1 MNPARF
7 LALLSVPLLSACGGG
22 AGGAASASDVKC
34 PEGQTFDGEFC
45 QVDQSV
51 ATAEKPAAPEE
62 PETGTQA
69 EKPPETATEAGTS
82 TEGAGSETEDP
93 EPEGVDAEGD
103 KQTPLA
109 ERARAT
115 PVDVT
120 MAAQA
125 APLIQYMAASHL
137 PAGARQMGAPFAGQ
151 FAEGQILERKVQLTQ
166 GKCYTVMAAG
176 LPPVAEVDLELF
188 EEGATEATAQDS
200 TVGLQ
205 AVLGS
210 REKCFSPAKTGP
222 YQLVLSVSRGQG
234 VAAAQVFQK

>member
-1 MNPARF
+1 MKSARF
-7 LALLSVPLLSACGGG
+7 LSFLALPLLFACGGS
-22 AGGAASASDVKC
+22 GGGTKSADDVKC

-51 ATAEKPAAPEE
+51 ATAEQPVAPEE
-62 PETGTQA
+62 PE
-69 EKPPETATEAGTS
+69 EKTEPVEPPEEET
-82 TEGAGSETEDP
+82 GSEEETDP
-93 EPEGVDAEGD
+93 GEGSTDEETPEETSA
-103 KQTPLA
+103 P
-109 ERARAT
+109 ARREEAT

-125 APLIQYMAASHL
+125 APLIQYMAGAHL
-137 PAGARQMGAPFAGQ
+137 PAGARQFGAPFAGQ

-166 GKCYTVMAAG
+166 GKCYTFIAAA
-176 LPPVAEVDLELF
+176 LPPVSEVDLELF
-188 EEGATEATAQDS
+188 VEGEDEAVAKDT

-210 REKCFSPAKTGP
+210 RNQCFQPAETGP
-222 YQLVLSVSRGQG
+222 YQLVLSVSKGQG

>member
-1 MNPARF
+1 MRVKTTTMKSARLFAASF
-7 LALLSVPLLSACGGG
+7 LPLLIACGGASRG
-22 AGGAASASDVKC
+22 AESGSDVKC
-34 PEGQTFDGEFC
+34 PEGQTYDGEFC
-45 QVDQSV
+45 QVEQSV
-51 ATAEKPAAPEE
+51 ATAEQAVPPEE
-62 PETGTQA
+62 SEPTPDGSKEPPPAEQSEIVPEEAPGGEESESA
-69 EKPPETATEAGTS
+69 EPPA
-82 TEGAGSETEDP
+82 P
-93 EPEGVDAEGD
+93 
-103 KQTPLA
+103 KN
-109 ERARAT
+109 EREHAT

-176 LPPVAEVDLELF
+176 LPPIVEVNLELY
-188 EEGATEATAQDS
+188 EEGAAEAAVKDS
-200 TVGLQ
+200 TLGLQ

-210 REKCFSPAKTGP
+210 REQCFSPQKSGP
-222 YQLVLSVSRGQG
+222 YQLVLSVERGQG

>member
-1 MNPARF
+1 MNSAHL
-7 LALLSVPLLSACGGG
+7 LALLPLPLLIACGGS
-22 AGGAASASDVKC
+22 AGGADSATDVKC

-51 ATAEKPAAPEE
+51 ATAEQPALPAE
-62 PETGTQA
+62 PKAHSESS
-69 EKPPETATEAGTS
+69 EPPEKGNDSEALVEDS
-82 TEGAGSETEDP
+82 SADSEGAESEGSDEQLIRPTER
-93 EPEGVDAEGD
+93 EH
-103 KQTPLA
+103 
-109 ERARAT
+109 AT

-137 PAGARQMGAPFAGQ
+137 PAGARQMGSPFAGQ
-151 FAEGQILERKVQLTQ
+151 FAEGQVLERKVQLTQ

-176 LPPVAEVDLELF
+176 LPPVVEVNLELY
-188 EEGATEATAQDS
+188 EEGAEQATVKDS
-200 TVGLQ
+200 TSGLQ

-210 REKCFSPAKTGP
+210 REACFSPPETGS
-222 YQLVLSVSRGQG
+222 YQLVLSVERGQG

>member
-7 LALLSVPLLSACGGG
+7 LSVLALPLLSACGGG
-22 AGGAASASDVKC
+22 SGGANSASDVKC
-34 PEGQTFDGEFC
+34 PEGQTYDGEFC

-51 ATAEKPAAPEE
+51 ATAEKPVPPEE
-62 PETGTQA
+62 PESASGEPA
-69 EKPPETATEAGTS
+69 EPTPETA
-82 TEGAGSETEDP
+82 EGAGEPGSSKPDSSNP
-93 EPEGVDAEGD
+93 EPQPSAEE
-103 KQTPLA
+103 PA
-109 ERARAT
+109 PAVERSRAT

-137 PAGARQMGAPFAGQ
+137 PAGSRPLGAPFAGQ

-176 LPPVAEVDLELF
+176 LPPVVEVNLELY
-188 EEGATEATAQDS
+188 EEGAPTALTKDATP
-200 TVGLQ
+200 GLQ

-210 REKCFSPAKTGP
+210 REQCFSPQKTGT
-222 YQLVLSVSRGQG
+222 YQLVLFVERGQG

>member
-1 MNPARF
+1 MNSAPF
-7 LALLSVPLLSACGGG
+7 LAFLSLPVLCACGGA
-22 AGGAASASDVKC
+22 AGGAESAAAVKC

-45 QVDQSV
+45 QDDQSV
-51 ATAEKPAAPEE
+51 ATAEQPAPAESPETKPENSETAEKSPDSEGSVEEAAADPGAAESEE
-62 PETGTQA
+62 PA
-69 EKPPETATEAGTS
+69 EP
-82 TEGAGSETEDP
+82 
-93 EPEGVDAEGD
+93 V
-103 KQTPLA
+103 TPLA

-137 PAGARQMGAPFAGQ
+137 PAGARQLGAPFAGQ
-151 FAEGQILERKVQLTQ
+151 FAEGQVLERKVQLTQ

-176 LPPVAEVDLELF
+176 LPPIVEVDLELF
-188 EEGATEATAQDS
+188 EEGKEAPIAKDS
-200 TVGLQ
+200 TMGLQ

-210 REKCFSPAKTGP
+210 REQCFSPLKTGP
-222 YQLVLSVSRGQG
+222 YQLVLSVPRGQG